1 MINILFTSA
10 GRRIELIQEF
20 IKTKKSKCISGKIVC
35 ADMSELA
42 PALYFADRAYTI
54 PAINDVKYIDT
65 LQDICKKEK
74 ISLIIPTIDTE
85 LEILAD
91 NIDKFHSI
99 GTDVLISSI
108 DTVRITQNKMETF
121 KFFKSIGIKT
131 PNSYGTEIQYT
142 GNFPCF
148 IKPISGSSSINAFK
162 VKNEKELEFF
172 KYYIGNYIIQDLIVG
187 EEYTIDVFCNFEGEP
202 IYITP
207 RIRIATR
214 SGEVNKTKIHNDPIL
229 IDQVIQIIK
238 ALKPKGPLTVQAI
251 RSEKDG
257 EYYFIEINARFGGG
271 SPLSMMAG
279 ANSAEALYDI
289 LNGRKIGFKPN
300 AAKDSLIFLRFDQS
314 IAIQEE
320 DDGRY
325 EKV

>member
-20 IKTKKSKCISGKIVC
+20 FKAKESKGISGKIVC
-35 ADMSELA
+35 ADMSELV
-42 PALYFADRAYTI
+42 PALYFADKAYTI
-54 PAINDVKYIDT
+54 PAINDAKYIET

-85 LEILAD
+85 LEVLA
-91 NIDKFHSI
+91 NNVDKFRSI
-99 GTDVLISSI
+99 GTDVLVSSL

-131 PNSYGTEIQYT
+131 PNSYGIEIQYT
-142 GNFPCF
+142 GDFPCF

-172 KYYIGNYIIQDLIVG
+172 KYYIGDYIIQDLIVG
-187 EEYTIDVFCNFEGEP
+187 EEYTIDIFCNFEGEP

-229 IDQVIQIIK
+229 IEQVIQIIK
-238 ALKPKGPLTVQAI
+238 VLKPKGPLTIQAI
-251 RSEKDG
+251 RSDKDG
-257 EYYFIEINARFGGG
+257 EYYFIEVNVRFGGG
-271 SPLSMMAG
+271 APLSMMAG

-289 LNGRKIGFKPN
+289 MNGKKLSFKPN
-300 AAKDSLIFLRFDQS
+300 AAKDDLIYLRFDQS
-314 IAIQEE
+314 IAIQKE
-320 DDGRY
+320 DDGHY

>member
-1 MINILFTSA
+1 MVNILFTSA

-20 IKTKKSKCISGKIVC
+20 IKAKESKGIYGKIIC

-42 PALYFADRAYTI
+42 PALYFADKAYTI
-54 PAINDVKYIDT
+54 PAISDTKYIKT
-65 LQDICKKEK
+65 LQDICKKEN

-85 LEILAD
+85 LEVMA
-91 NIDKFHSI
+91 NNVEKFRSI
-99 GTDVLISSI
+99 GTDVLISSV

-131 PNSYGTEIQYT
+131 PESYGIGMEYK
-142 GNFPCF
+142 GEFPCF
-148 IKPISGSSSINAFK
+148 IKPISGSSSVNAFK
-162 VKNEKELEFF
+162 VKNKKELEFF
-172 KYYIGNYIIQDLIVG
+172 KYYIGDYIIQDLILG

-214 SGEVNKTKIHNDPIL
+214 SGEVNKTKIHNEPIL
-229 IDQVIQIIK
+229 IEQVMQIIK
-238 ALKPKGPLTVQAI
+238 ALKPKGPLTIQAI

-279 ANSAEALYDI
+279 AKSAEVLYDI
-289 LNGRKIGFKPN
+289 LKGEKVDFKPN
-300 AAKDSLIFLRFDQS
+300 AAKDGLVFLRFDQS
-314 IAIQEE
+314 ITIQKE
-320 DDGRY
+320 DDGCY

>member
-20 IKTKKSKCISGKIVC
+20 IKAKESKGISGKIVC
-35 ADMSELA
+35 ADMSELV
-42 PALYFADRAYTI
+42 PALYFADKAYTI
-54 PAINDVKYIDT
+54 PAISDAKYMET

-91 NIDKFHSI
+91 NVDKFHSI

-131 PNSYGTEIQYT
+131 PNSYGTGMQYT

-148 IKPISGSSSINAFK
+148 IKPISGSSSINTFK

-172 KYYIGNYIIQDLIVG
+172 KYYIGDYIIQDLIIG
-187 EEYTIDVFCNFEGEP
+187 EEYTIDIFCNFEGEP

-229 IDQVIQIIK
+229 IEQVMQIIK

-251 RSEKDG
+251 RNENDG

-289 LNGRKIGFKPN
+289 LKGKKIDFKPN
-300 AAKDSLIFLRFDQS
+300 VAKDGLIFLRFDQS
-314 IAIQEE
+314 IAIQKE

>member
-10 GRRIELIQEF
+10 GRRIELIQQF
-20 IKTKKSKCISGKIVC
+20 IKAKKLKGLSGKIVC

-42 PALYFADRAYTI
+42 PALYFADKAYTI
-54 PAINDVKYIDT
+54 PAIRDSKFVES
-65 LQDICKKEK
+65 LLDICKKEN

-85 LEILAD
+85 LEVLSR
-91 NIDKFHSI
+91 NIEKFHSI
-99 GTDVLISSI
+99 GTDVLISSF

-131 PNSYGTEIQYT
+131 PESYVNGMEYK
-142 GNFPCF
+142 GEFPCF
-148 IKPISGSSSINAFK
+148 IKPIFGSSSVNAFK
-162 VKNEKELEFF
+162 AKNEKELEFF
-172 KYYIGNYIIQDLIVG
+172 KYYIGDYIIQDLILG

-207 RIRIATR
+207 RIRISTR
-214 SGEVNKTKIHNDPIL
+214 SGEVNKTKIHNEPIL
-229 IDQVIQIIK
+229 IEQVMQIIK
-238 ALKPKGPLTVQAI
+238 ILKPKGPLTIQAI

-257 EYYFIEINARFGGG
+257 DYYFIEINARFGGG

-289 LNGRKIGFKPN
+289 LVGKEIGFKANP
-300 AAKDSLIFLRFDQS
+300 AKDGLIFLRFDQCIS
-314 IAIQEE
+314 IQKV
-320 DDGRY
+320 DDGHY

>member
-20 IKTKKSKCISGKIVC
+20 IKARESKGISGKIIC

-42 PALYFADRAYTI
+42 PALYFADKAYII
-54 PAINDVKYIDT
+54 PAIRDSKYIEN
-65 LQDICKKEK
+65 LLDICKKEN

-85 LEILAD
+85 LEILSK
-91 NIDKFHSI
+91 NIEKFNSI
-99 GTDVLISSI
+99 NTDVLVSSLDKVIIAQNKI
-108 DTVRITQNKMETF
+108 DTY

-131 PNSYGTEIQYT
+131 PESYEKGMEYI
-142 GNFPCF
+142 GKFPCF
-148 IKPISGSSSINAFK
+148 IKPISGSSSVNAFK

-172 KYYIGNYIIQDLIVG
+172 KYYIGEYIIQDLIQG
-187 EEYTIDVFCNFEGEP
+187 EEYTIDIFCDFEGEP

-207 RIRIATR
+207 RIRISTR
-214 SGEVNKTKIHNDPIL
+214 SGEVNKTKIHNEPIL
-229 IDQVIQIIK
+229 IEKVLKIVN
-238 ALKPKGPLTVQAI
+238 ALKPKGPLTIQAI
-251 RSEKDG
+251 KCEEDQD
-257 EYYFIEINARFGGG
+257 YYFIEINARFGGG

-289 LNGRKIGFKPN
+289 LQGKKVSFKPN
-300 AAKDSLIFLRFDQS
+300 AAKDGLIFLRFDQS
-314 IAIQEE
+314 IAIQKRE
-320 DDGRY
+320 DNNY